1 MSTVYNPEAETI
13 AEIEKLEIELP
24 GLLRR
29 LARASSEDDKRV
41 LQQQIDEVQQAIA
54 ALRGRVP

>member
-13 AEIEKLEIELP
+13 AEIEKLEIELL

-29 LARASSEDDKRV
+29 LARAGGAEDKRV

-54 ALRGRVP
+54 TLRSRVP